1 MNPRTRLAAL
11 YAIGAIAIL
20 ASLNALAHSYAGLYD
35 WAITHRLDAWQ
46 SLSWP
51 AEIDVFL
58 VVGELAL
65 YVAYLDGW
73 SDRLKTWPWV
83 TTTTGL
89 IVSVIGNVG
98 HIQPLPGQPVTIA
111 DRLTA
116 AASPL
121 AAFAGLTIGLLV
133 LKMTRQQPTH
143 NRDTAITPAGLILA
157 SRLLTPSAP
166 SRGQVP
172 AGAVSELRAA
182 RSGRTANH
190 LLEDASEI
198 LRAARAR
205 GDKLSQRLLA
215 AQLRDRGHRFS
226 NAGLREIAV
235 AIGLVGTARPEAF
248 YRACWLCAGAA
259 P

>member
-11 YAIGAIAIL
+11 YAIGVIAIL
-20 ASLNALAHSYAGLYD
+20 ASLNALAHSYAGLYG
-35 WAITHRLDAWQ
+35 WASTHRMDLWQ

-73 SDRLKTWPWV
+73 SGRHKIWPWA
-83 TTTTGL
+83 TTITGL
-89 IVSVIGNVG
+89 IVSIVGNVG
-98 HIQPLPGQPVTIA
+98 HIQPLPGQPVTVA

-133 LKMTRQQPTH
+133 LKMTRQQPT
-143 NRDTAITPAGLILA
+143 RSGKTMITPAGLILA
-157 SRLLTPSAP
+157 SRLLTS
-166 SRGQVP
+166 GQLSHSP
-172 AGAVSELRAA
+172 ARAGTVSELRAP
-182 RSGRTANH
+182 RSGYPVNH
-190 LLEDASEI
+190 LLEDAIEI
-198 LRAARAR
+198 LQAARAR

-215 AQLRDRGHRFS
+215 AQLRNRGHRFS
-226 NAGLREIAV
+226 NAQLRGIAG
-235 AIGLVGTARPEAF
+235 AIGLVSDRRVA
-248 YRACWLCAGAA
+248 
-259 P
+259 

>member
-73 SDRLKTWPWV
+73 SGRHKTWPWV

-98 HIQPLPGQPVTIA
+98 HIQPLPDQPVTIA

-133 LKMTRQQPTH
+133 LRMTRQQPTH
-143 NRDTAITPAGLILA
+143 SRETAITPAGLILA
-157 SRLLTPSAP
+157 SRLLTPGAP

-172 AGAVSELRAA
+172 AGTVSELRAP
-182 RSGRTANH
+182 RSGYTANH

-198 LRAARAR
+198 LRAAHAR

-226 NAGLREIAV
+226 NGGLREIAV
-235 AIGLVGTARPEAF
+235 AIGLVPGN
-248 YRACWLCAGAA
+248 RAA
-259 P
+259 